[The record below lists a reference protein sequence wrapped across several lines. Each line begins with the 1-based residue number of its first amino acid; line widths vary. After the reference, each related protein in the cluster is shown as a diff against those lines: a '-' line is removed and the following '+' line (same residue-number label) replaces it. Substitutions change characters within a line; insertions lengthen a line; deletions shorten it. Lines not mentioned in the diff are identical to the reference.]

1 MGDFIEKYN
10 KDATGNVVSMQRQDL
25 ENASDVSPILN
36 IKNSFE
42 YVWNPDDPRGKKTKN
57 INSLFLKTKS
67 IGKYYFRS
75 RPCYCIRCRHSSD
88 RPCIH
93 EASVGKW
100 YSQTQKYKG
109 KRSIKIRSVVEDNT
123 DNRMDEDNIDQ

>member
-1 MGDFIEKYN
+1 MSSFFFFISLSLFLAENHIDNPTELGDFIEKYN

-57 INSLFLKTKS
+57 INSLFLKK
-67 IGKYYFRS
+67 
-75 RPCYCIRCRHSSD
+75 PN
-88 RPCIH
+88 
-93 EASVGKW
+93 
-100 YSQTQKYKG
+100 Q
-109 KRSIKIRSVVEDNT
+109 
-123 DNRMDEDNIDQ
+123 